1 MCCSEIIYIII
12 YIYNC
17 NYIYIYIIDDSKIDH
32 MKHIIFG
39 LVLYRE
45 GDVTSR
51 PGSHAVFHHP
61 LSFCALHG
69 PWNSFTSQ
77 ATLDFRPGLIW
88 EAA

>member
-1 MCCSEIIYIII
+1 
-12 YIYNC
+12 
-17 NYIYIYIIDDSKIDH
+17 